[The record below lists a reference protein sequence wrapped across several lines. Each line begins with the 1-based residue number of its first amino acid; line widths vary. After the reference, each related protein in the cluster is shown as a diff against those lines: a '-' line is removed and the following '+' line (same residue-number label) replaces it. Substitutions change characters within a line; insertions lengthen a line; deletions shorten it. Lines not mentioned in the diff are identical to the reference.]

1 VRAGEESR
9 MSPKEFRYGR
19 PQSATLDFKLRA
31 LGEQQVQ
38 GGAFSELL
46 ICLDTDP
53 LKAAQ
58 LSSILPESH
67 QPGRINSSQEVD
79 TTPRQTLSQA
89 LSCLFS

>member
-1 VRAGEESR
+1 MATHN
-9 MSPKEFRYGR
+9 MSLWCA
-19 PQSATLDFKLRA
+19 SDFKLRA